1 MYNICYKVMCQPT
14 HTPRLIYMD
23 IYTYIYMYIYTY
35 IYIHVIIVMS
45 IVVINLFL
53 LFITQTN
60 NMHSL
65 KNMPLESDGLQT
77 NS

>member
-1 MYNICYKVMCQPT
+1 M
-14 HTPRLIYMD
+14 
-23 IYTYIYMYIYTY
+23 
-35 IYIHVIIVMS
+35 IIVMS